1 MDSSSDKEEIIKIK
15 NTNDKID
22 EVKVP
27 LKINKNAKPLTFE
40 EDEYLRYLIKK
51 YNFNCKK

>member
-1 MDSSSDKEEIIKIK
+1 MDSSAEKEEIIKIK

-27 LKINKNAKPLTFE
+27 LKINKHAKPQTFE
-40 EDEYLRYLIKK
+40 EDEYLKYLIKK